1 MKKIALLLL
10 LAASFSMPAFA
21 ADGAES
27 IKLISYNL
35 RNSHGK
41 DGDNVWMKR
50 RHATPEMIRR
60 EAPDVF
66 GVQEG
71 LIDQLHYIDA
81 ECPQYARV
89 GVGRDDGAEK
99 GEFMAVYYLRDR
111 FELLDS
117 GTFWLSET
125 PDKVSRGWDGAC
137 NRTVTWVELKDR
149 KSGKEFFYFNTH
161 LDHKGKAARE
171 EGVKLLIEKI
181 HEIAGKK
188 APAIVGGDFNT
199 PVDSPIF
206 KPLTFKWSPARAKAA
221 TTDHK
226 GTFSRFGSAPT
237 PSSSA
242 TSTTAAS
249 SKCQLFATLDGNYGR
264 LHFGP
269 LPIHRDGLHT
279 LKHEKSRSANSGFF
293 HRHTPATPYPFRL
306 RRTTTDTAATIS
318 RMPAAPFAVK
328 GSAKTQTPIT
338 TAVSGSM
345 APKIE
350 VSVGPM
356 LLTACTSAMFETAVA
371 GDGHT
376 EDIEP
381 RMRVGLKT
389 HAARQQAPGDE
400 KQRTEG
406 HHAAGQH
413 RGVDLHRAAP
423 AHAHDVTAVGDDRD
437 GRRNDPQRRVA
448 VREIDVAQRQQHRA
462 DDRHADRREGP
473 RRTAFAEET
482 HHHDGHDQ
490 RIHEVNRRGHPAGDV
505 LIGDHQAQRRRS
517 AEQAQQEHRA
527 QFAPPEAEIAP
538 PPAGRRLPD
547 TTTPPPAVGRDLERR
562 ITHAQQQQGEQ
573 RGQSECRRGESR
585 PENAFDTQHKK
596 LVWSRK
602 NKKYIAIPH
611 SPG

>member
-1 MKKIALLLL
+1 MRISKLPNLFLALLACSTAAAQAFDYDDIADGRFRPAQLAGIRPTADGEHYTTIRDGNIFRHRYAVDDAGTALL
-10 LAASFSMPAFA
+10 PAAAEEGAVALDSLDRATGTWCDAGSRRLDIADYAIAPDGGVLV
-21 ADGAES
+21 ADGAEP

-71 LIDQLHYIDA
+71 LIDQLHYIDT

-206 KPLTFKWSPARAKAA
+206 KPLTKYMVSARAKAA

-226 GTFSRFGSAPT
+226 GTFNGFGSAPDT
-237 PSSSA
+237 IVIDHLYYRGKL
-242 TSTTAAS
+242 
-249 SKCQLFATLDGNYGR
+249 KCQLFATLDGNYGAPYISD
-264 LHFGP
+264 HY
-269 LPIHRDGLHT
+269 PIAMVFT
-279 LKHEKSRSANSGFF
+279 L
-293 HRHTPATPYPFRL
+293 
-306 RRTTTDTAATIS
+306 
-318 RMPAAPFAVK
+318 
-328 GSAKTQTPIT
+328 
-338 TAVSGSM
+338 
-345 APKIE
+345 
-350 VSVGPM
+350 
-356 LLTACTSAMFETAVA
+356 
-371 GDGHT
+371 
-376 EDIEP
+376 
-381 RMRVGLKT
+381 
-389 HAARQQAPGDE
+389 
-400 KQRTEG
+400 
-406 HHAAGQH
+406 
-413 RGVDLHRAAP
+413 
-423 AHAHDVTAVGDDRD
+423 
-437 GRRNDPQRRVA
+437 
-448 VREIDVAQRQQHRA
+448 
-462 DDRHADRREGP
+462 
-473 RRTAFAEET
+473 
-482 HHHDGHDQ
+482 
-490 RIHEVNRRGHPAGDV
+490 
-505 LIGDHQAQRRRS
+505 
-517 AEQAQQEHRA
+517 
-527 QFAPPEAEIAP
+527 
-538 PPAGRRLPD
+538 
-547 TTTPPPAVGRDLERR
+547 
-562 ITHAQQQQGEQ
+562 
-573 RGQSECRRGESR
+573 
-585 PENAFDTQHKK
+585 
-596 LVWSRK
+596 
-602 NKKYIAIPH
+602 
-611 SPG
+611 

>member
-21 ADGAES
+21 ADGAEP

-35 RNSHGK
+35 RTSHGK

-206 KPLTFKWSPARAKAA
+206 KPLTKYMVSARA
-221 TTDHK
+221 
-226 GTFSRFGSAPT
+226 
-237 PSSSA
+237 
-242 TSTTAAS
+242 
-249 SKCQLFATLDGNYGR
+249 
-264 LHFGP
+264 
-269 LPIHRDGLHT
+269 
-279 LKHEKSRSANSGFF
+279 
-293 HRHTPATPYPFRL
+293 
-306 RRTTTDTAATIS
+306 
-318 RMPAAPFAVK
+318 
-328 GSAKTQTPIT
+328 
-338 TAVSGSM
+338 
-345 APKIE
+345 
-350 VSVGPM
+350 
-356 LLTACTSAMFETAVA
+356 
-371 GDGHT
+371 
-376 EDIEP
+376 
-381 RMRVGLKT
+381 
-389 HAARQQAPGDE
+389 
-400 KQRTEG
+400 
-406 HHAAGQH
+406 
-413 RGVDLHRAAP
+413 
-423 AHAHDVTAVGDDRD
+423 
-437 GRRNDPQRRVA
+437 
-448 VREIDVAQRQQHRA
+448 
-462 DDRHADRREGP
+462 
-473 RRTAFAEET
+473 
-482 HHHDGHDQ
+482 
-490 RIHEVNRRGHPAGDV
+490 
-505 LIGDHQAQRRRS
+505 
-517 AEQAQQEHRA
+517 
-527 QFAPPEAEIAP
+527 
-538 PPAGRRLPD
+538 
-547 TTTPPPAVGRDLERR
+547 
-562 ITHAQQQQGEQ
+562 
-573 RGQSECRRGESR
+573 
-585 PENAFDTQHKK
+585 
-596 LVWSRK
+596 
-602 NKKYIAIPH
+602 
-611 SPG
+611 

>member
-21 ADGAES
+21 ADGAEP

-35 RNSHGK
+35 RTSHGK

-71 LIDQLHYIDA
+71 LIDQLHYIDT

-188 APAIVGGDFNT
+188 TPAILGGDFNT

-206 KPLTFKWSPARAKAA
+206 KPLTKYMVSARAKAA

-226 GTFSRFGSAPT
+226 GTFNGFGSAPDT
-237 PSSSA
+237 IVIDHLYYRGKL
-242 TSTTAAS
+242 
-249 SKCQLFATLDGNYGR
+249 KCRLFATLDGNYG
-264 LHFGP
+264 
-269 LPIHRDGLHT
+269 
-279 LKHEKSRSANSGFF
+279 A
-293 HRHTPATPYPFRL
+293 PY
-306 RRTTTDTAATIS
+306 IS
-318 RMPAAPFAVK
+318 
-328 GSAKTQTPIT
+328 
-338 TAVSGSM
+338 
-345 APKIE
+345 
-350 VSVGPM
+350 
-356 LLTACTSAMFETAVA
+356 
-371 GDGHT
+371 
-376 EDIEP
+376 
-381 RMRVGLKT
+381 
-389 HAARQQAPGDE
+389 
-400 KQRTEG
+400 
-406 HHAAGQH
+406 
-413 RGVDLHRAAP
+413 
-423 AHAHDVTAVGDDRD
+423 
-437 GRRNDPQRRVA
+437 
-448 VREIDVAQRQQHRA
+448 
-462 DDRHADRREGP
+462 
-473 RRTAFAEET
+473 
-482 HHHDGHDQ
+482 
-490 RIHEVNRRGHPAGDV
+490 
-505 LIGDHQAQRRRS
+505 DH
-517 AEQAQQEHRA
+517 
-527 QFAPPEAEIAP
+527 
-538 PPAGRRLPD
+538 
-547 TTTPPPAVGRDLERR
+547 
-562 ITHAQQQQGEQ
+562 
-573 RGQSECRRGESR
+573 
-585 PENAFDTQHKK
+585 
-596 LVWSRK
+596 
-602 NKKYIAIPH
+602 
-611 SPG
+611 

>member
-21 ADGAES
+21 ADGAEP

-35 RNSHGK
+35 RTSHGK

-206 KPLTFKWSPARAKAA
+206 KPLTKYMVSARAKAA

-226 GTFSRFGSAPT
+226 GTFNGFGPT
-237 PSSSA
+237 PSSST

-249 SKCQLFATLDGNYGR
+249 SNASYSPRSTATTERPTFRTTTPSRGSS
-264 LHFGP
+264 HFKNTKNPGAQTP
-269 LPIHRDGLHT
+269 
-279 LKHEKSRSANSGFF
+279 GFF
-293 HRHTPATPYPFRL
+293 VSPHAGRPGYPFRL

-371 GDGHT
+371 GMAT
-376 EDIEP
+376 P
-381 RMRVGLKT
+381 R
-389 HAARQQAPGDE
+389 
-400 KQRTEG
+400 
-406 HHAAGQH
+406 
-413 RGVDLHRAAP
+413 
-423 AHAHDVTAVGDDRD
+423 
-437 GRRNDPQRRVA
+437 
-448 VREIDVAQRQQHRA
+448 I
-462 DDRHADRREGP
+462 
-473 RRTAFAEET
+473 
-482 HHHDGHDQ
+482 
-490 RIHEVNRRGHPAGDV
+490 
-505 LIGDHQAQRRRS
+505 
-517 AEQAQQEHRA
+517 
-527 QFAPPEAEIAP
+527 
-538 PPAGRRLPD
+538 
-547 TTTPPPAVGRDLERR
+547 
-562 ITHAQQQQGEQ
+562 
-573 RGQSECRRGESR
+573 
-585 PENAFDTQHKK
+585 
-596 LVWSRK
+596 
-602 NKKYIAIPH
+602 
-611 SPG
+611 